1 MDSLKWSD
9 SEKKLARRL
18 FDAALQTELA
28 EVLAEFKSKAVA
40 ATTPDA
46 MWDVEDYL
54 TRRRRDIAQKYDYR
68 YSQLIF
74 VFGGLLREGRLQPD
88 QFAGLSEEKRAAI
101 QRFLSF

>member
-1 MDSLKWSD
+1 MHDFKWSD

-18 FDAALQTELA
+18 FDAALQAELA
-28 EVLAEFKSKAVA
+28 EVLAELKRQAEA

-54 TRRRRDIAQKYDYR
+54 TRRRRDIDQKYDYR
-68 YSQLIF
+68 YSQLIL
-74 VFGGLLREGRLQPD
+74 VFGWLLREGRLQPD